1 MGLGV
6 ARSTPATGAGVG
18 EGRFGVSIFG
28 ASIGIGAVV
37 RESAES
43 LAGAA
48 IAAGTTGDGVGGVTV
63 ASGFGS
69 ESHPAMPMVSRR
81 ARHRRKRMASTLPN
95 PFDAGVDR
103 LDPIS

>member
-18 EGRFGVSIFG
+18 EGRFG
-28 ASIGIGAVV
+28 ASIGVGPVV

-81 ARHRRKRMASTLPN
+81 ARQRRKRMASTLPN

>member
-18 EGRFGVSIFG
+18 EGRFGAS
-28 ASIGIGAVV
+28 SIGVGPVV

-43 LAGAA
+43 LAGAV
-48 IAAGTTGDGVGGVTV
+48 IAAGTTWDGVGGVTV
-63 ASGFGS
+63 ASGVGS
-69 ESHPAMPMVSRR
+69 ESQPAMPMVSRR

-95 PFDAGVDR
+95 SFDAGVDR